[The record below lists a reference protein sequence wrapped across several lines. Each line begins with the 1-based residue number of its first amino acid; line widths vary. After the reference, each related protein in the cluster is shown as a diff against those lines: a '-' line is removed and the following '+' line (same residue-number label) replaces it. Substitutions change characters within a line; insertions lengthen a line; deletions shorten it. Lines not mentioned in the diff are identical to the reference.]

1 MRDMKNNVNAVK
13 TLNPAAQNTNQSGFG
28 VDLQGYEA
36 AMAVVQSGVFT
47 DGAHIPKLQESDDNA
62 AYTDVASENLE
73 GSFSAVT
80 ANAVQRVG
88 YKGAKRYIRVF
99 VTSSGATGAIYGAVI
114 LRGVPHQAPVS

>member
-1 MRDMKNNVNAVK
+1 MRDMKSNVNAVK

-28 VDLQGYEA
+28 VDIQGYEA
-36 AMAVVQSGVFT
+36 AMAVVQSGVLT
-47 DGAHIPKLQESDDNA
+47 DGAHIPKFQESDDNA
-62 AYTDVASENLE
+62 AYADVASENLE

-99 VTSSGATGAIYGAVI
+99 MASSGATGAIYGAVI